1 MADQRSLQQSSE
13 SAESVISKLQEK
25 LADLQEEMLDKRIN
39 IGPVQELLLT
49 GVFVML
55 KTLGR
60 HLDPWFHTEP
70 EPQGGPG
77 GACYPSGRMLRIFVS
92 LNRSEI
98 GCS

>member
-25 LADLQEEMLDKRIN
+25 LADLQEKMLDKGIIRIN

-60 HLDPWFHTEP
+60 RLDPWCP
-70 EPQGGPG
+70 R
-77 GACYPSGRMLRIFVS
+77 GA
-92 LNRSEI
+92 
-98 GCS
+98 